1 MSHPTITRA
10 PATKSCRGAALS
22 ALVLLIALVAGCAR
36 PAPTDAPML
45 ISALPGPGGLLDEG
59 GDLLEPD
66 AFAARASKADYVLI
80 GEGHVNPCDHA
91 TERRLLALLADDS
104 SKLVVGLEMVPT
116 TRTDALRGYLS
127 GKISLDALPAAL
139 DWGKTWGYPFRAYA
153 PIFELLRARGLP
165 AAGLNVPPDVVRR
178 LSAAA
183 QDNSTDPAATLSAGD
198 RALLPARIIPPAPE
212 QLDELREVMAM
223 HPGGE
228 AGSERLER
236 FVYIQ
241 SVWDSAMAE
250 QAVRLRH
257 ETGRRV
263 AVLAG
268 DGHVEG
274 GLGIA
279 RRLRV
284 LDPGARILLVAPWR
298 GDAFDAEY
306 ESADGQV
313 RYFCPVSFESRMGM
327 VLENSPRA
335 PGVDPGKDDDAWRVV
350 VRSVTR
356 GSRAE
361 AAGLRPGD
369 VVERAG
375 GYRMLS
381 LSVLHLAG
389 SDAYRARK
397 SLVLVV
403 RRGDARYSIDL
414 GALGASGPT
423 TGAAAGPTAKPATEP
438 ARESESVAAPVA
450 QPVGK

>member
-22 ALVLLIALVAGCAR
+22 VLVLLVALAAGCAR

-45 ISALPGPGGLLDEG
+45 ISALPGPGGLLDER

-66 AFAARASKADYVLI
+66 AFTARAGEADYVLI
-80 GEGHVNPCDHA
+80 GEGHLNPCDHA
-91 TERRLLALLADDS
+91 AERRLLALLADGGA
-104 SKLVVGLEMVPT
+104 KLAVGLEMVPA
-116 TRTDALRGYLS
+116 TRTEALRGYLS
-127 GKISLDALPAAL
+127 GKTALDALPAAL

-183 QDNSTDPAATLSAGD
+183 QDNATDPAAALSTGD

-212 QLDELREVMAM
+212 QLDELREVMTM
-223 HPGGE
+223 HRPSGP
-228 AGSERLER
+228 AGSDRLER
-236 FVYIQ
+236 FAYIQ

-250 QAVRLRH
+250 QAVRLRR

-263 AVLAG
+263 VVLAG

-284 LDPGARILLVAPWR
+284 LDPGAKILLVAPWR

-306 ESADGQV
+306 QSADGQV

-327 VLENSPRA
+327 VLEDNPRA
-335 PGVDPGKDDDAWRVV
+335 PGVDPGKDDDAWRVL

-389 SDAYRARK
+389 SDAYREK
-397 SLVLVV
+397 KPLVLVV

-414 GALGASGPT
+414 GALGVSGP
-423 TGAAAGPTAKPATEP
+423 AAEPSAKPAMEP
-438 ARESESVAAPVA
+438 ARGSEAVAAPVA